1 MADTPDMDLT
11 THILVVDDDRGLREL
26 TGKFLE
32 DHGFKVTLAED
43 GGAMRTAMERQRP
56 DLIVLDIMMPGEDGL
71 SILRTFDP
79 ATRPPVILLSVIG
92 TDIDRIVGL
101 ELGADDYLAKPCN
114 PRELLARI
122 RTVLRRSAKPAA
134 PVPPTPPA
142 AAIPA
147 WRFEGWCL
155 DPVSRELRDPE
166 DAVVTLS
173 DGEFRMLMVFAEHPR
188 RVLTRDFILESM
200 RGHDAEQFDRAI
212 DVQVSRLRKRLW
224 HASKPDLI
232 RTVRHEGYMFTAP
245 VSRG

>member
-1 MADTPDMDLT
+1 MASAPLMDLT

-26 TGKFLE
+26 TGAFLR
-32 DHGFKVTLAED
+32 DHGYRVALAGD
-43 GGAMRTAMERQRP
+43 GPAMRAEIARRRP

-71 SILRTFDP
+71 SILRALDV

-101 ELGADDYLAKPCN
+101 EMGADDYLAKPCN

-122 RTVLRRSAKPAA
+122 RAVLRRGAIQRAEGPLAV
-134 PVPPTPPA
+134 PV
-142 AAIPA
+142 
-147 WRFEGWCL
+147 WRFEGWCM
-155 DPVSRELRDPE
+155 DPVSRELRDP
-166 DAVVTLS
+166 DGALVALS

-188 RVLTRDFILESM
+188 RVLTRDFILEAM

-212 DVQVSRLRKRLW
+212 DVQVSRLRKRLA
-224 HASKPDLI
+224 HGTTPEMI
-232 RTVRHEGYMFTAP
+232 RTVRNEGYMFTAP